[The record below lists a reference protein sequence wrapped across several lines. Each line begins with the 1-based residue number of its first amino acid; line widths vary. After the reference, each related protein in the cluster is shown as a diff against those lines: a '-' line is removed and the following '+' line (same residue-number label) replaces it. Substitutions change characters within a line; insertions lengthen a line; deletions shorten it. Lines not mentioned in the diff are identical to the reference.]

1 MRLFDVLRTTV
12 QLRHVFYLKEFLKK
26 LLESYPDLVV
36 CVVLVHDAIESGL
49 VHGTDNVSVQQ
60 LYKLHSL
67 ALGEVP
73 TEAGYEGAL
82 YKLGVPGTLF
92 KRPQALLC
100 SLSATWRQRFDE
112 ILETHLVGNLLVVN
126 GERLTSKHLY

>member
-1 MRLFDVLRTTV
+1 M
-12 QLRHVFYLKEFLKK
+12 FLKK

-49 VHGTDNVSVQQ
+49 VHGIDNVSVQQ

-73 TEAGYEGAL
+73 TEAGDEGAL
-82 YKLGVPGTLF
+82 YKLGVIGTLF
-92 KRPQALLC
+92 KRPQALLG
-100 SLSATWRQRFDE
+100 SLSATWRQRLDK
-112 ILETHLVGNLLVVN
+112 ILETHLVCNLLVVN